1 VKAAAATPTGRDFTE
16 ADALKIEMAAELVR
30 KFGAARFRALGF
42 SMAPALRP
50 GDILDI
56 RRVSPEEI
64 SVGQIIAFTA
74 RSGRALTTH
83 RVVAVIESA
92 EGDSR
97 VRHWIARGDRAAT
110 DDAPVFPESLIGV
123 VSAVTRRMGLG
134 GREMRFAPR
143 PRITW
148 MERILLALALRRSEK
163 ATALFL
169 RSTDPARAYRRAGQ
183 KWSEEAVVWQP

>member
-56 RRVSPEEI
+56 CRVSPEEI

-74 RSGRALTTH
+74 GNGRVLTTH
-83 RVVAVIESA
+83 RVVAVIEA
-92 EGDSR
+92 GEGDGR
-97 VRHWIARGDRAAT
+97 GRRWIARGDRAAT
-110 DDAPVFPESLIGV
+110 NDAPVFHENLIGV
-123 VSAVTRRMGLG
+123 VSAVTRRMGPG
-134 GREMRFAPR
+134 GREIRFAPR
-143 PRITW
+143 PRLTW

-169 RSTDPARAYRRAGQ
+169 RWTHPARAYRRAGQ